1 MISKEKYIDL
11 SLELH
16 LFWARIM
23 KEHSI
28 FLEVGFTDKNKKL
41 AKLITISLSLKRYY
55 RM

>member
-41 AKLITISLSLKRYY
+41 AKIADNYK
-55 RM
+55 